1 MWGQD
6 LPACCHQAREG
17 RKGMEQQQGID
28 NVGVCEDAVGSHE
41 EGRGVNSSGEISW
54 QCSETACSP
63 GTLPCGFAR

>member
-1 MWGQD
+1 
-6 LPACCHQAREG
+6 
-17 RKGMEQQQGID
+17 MEQQQGID